1 MAATAS
7 RSGSARADW
16 QRGPRVAATLEVAAG
31 WERAV
36 ETALGDYLEAVCVE
50 RLG

>member
-1 MAATAS
+1 MC
-7 RSGSARADW
+7 
-16 QRGPRVAATLEVAAG
+16 EAG

-50 RLG
+50 RLDELADVLPTLTVAASRC